1 MRAPL
6 FALALATL
14 AAAPLA
20 AAAQTAAP
28 PETLRTIS
36 VSGYA
41 EIQAT
46 PDRAHVSAGVT
57 TQTATAAQA
66 VQQNTAAMRGL
77 FDALRAAGV
86 AEADIRT
93 SGFHVSPVF
102 DEPKQPRTAPR
113 IVAYQVGNTVHVL
126 VREPGKL
133 GEILDALIKGGA
145 NTLHGV
151 YFSVARNEELQDR
164 LRVDAVKDARRKAQ
178 QMAEAAGATLG
189 PVTAIMEAGRGGMP
203 PPMPRLHAEAAA
215 MAPVPVAAG
224 TETLAASVQVTFELR

>member
-6 FALALATL
+6 FALALATV
-14 AAAPLA
+14 AALPLA
-20 AAAQTAAP
+20 AQAQSMAP
-28 PETLRTIS
+28 PERPRTVS

-46 PDRAHVSAGVT
+46 PDRAHVSAGVV
-57 TQTATAAQA
+57 TQAATAAQA
-66 VQQNTAAMRGL
+66 VQQNTQAMRGV

-93 SGFHVSPVF
+93 SGFTVAPVF

-113 IVAYQVGNTVHVL
+113 IVGYQVGNTVAAL

-133 GEILDALIKGGA
+133 GDILDALVKGGA
-145 NTLHGV
+145 NSLNGV
-151 YFSVARNEELQDR
+151 SFSVARNDELQDR

-189 PVTAIMEAGRGGMP
+189 PVLSISEIGRGGGP
-203 PPMPRLHAEAAA
+203 VPMARMQAEAA
-215 MAPVPVAAG
+215 MAVPVSAG
-224 TETLAASVQVTFELR
+224 TETLATSVQVTFELR